1 MFQKYRKILSNNE
14 FRVGI
19 DFGTTNSCVYYRE
32 NNDEPRPISFSDRI
46 YSPFE
51 VTKDTKDII
60 DYTLTEFI
68 PKTNVDVPFLS
79 LSRDRLSENDPR
91 QGDNLPIWSKF
102 IYYANNILLGLDS
115 ILNPGDRPIK
125 GDLKWSDSPQDIL
138 NVEVYMAQIALQA
151 LA

>member
-1 MFQKYRKILSNNE
+1 M
-14 FRVGI
+14 
-19 DFGTTNSCVYYRE
+19 YYRE

-102 IYYANNILLGLDS
+102 IYYANNILLGLEFNFKS
-115 ILNPGDRPIK
+115 
-125 GDLKWSDSPQDIL
+125 W
-138 NVEVYMAQIALQA
+138 
-151 LA
+151 